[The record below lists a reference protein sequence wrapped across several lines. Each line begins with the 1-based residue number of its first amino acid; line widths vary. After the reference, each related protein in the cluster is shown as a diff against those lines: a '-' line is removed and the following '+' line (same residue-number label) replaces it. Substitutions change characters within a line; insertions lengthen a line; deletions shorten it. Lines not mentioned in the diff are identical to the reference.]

1 MRSSAFD
8 SAGRSRPDPSGGAV
22 VRLALAFAA
31 ATNGLILSPFLV
43 AAVMTRFRL
52 DDGTATALVSVEI
65 LGIAISC
72 ALLPRRIARAARRFT
87 LAGTLGAIAG
97 QALSAVA
104 PGIASAGAARGL
116 TGLFEGMLFV
126 VVASGVSQRAST
138 ERLWG
143 QINLLAGGIN
153 GGILVLVSAL
163 PAAWLGRWIFALL
176 AGVLAVLA
184 PAIRGIDAFAAQ
196 PVQPAHAR
204 ARDGSLPWRPIVAI
218 WVVTA
223 LVYGVQASQWAIA
236 GFVGARAGLS
246 PPTIGVL
253 LSVSSLLGFVGAAIP
268 AHPGSRRHRV
278 GIIWAA
284 QLAVIASIEWFFGST
299 GGGAYFLS
307 QLLLNSAFFVI
318 VPFLTGMLSD
328 VDPDGSLV
336 ARTLVVTFFAAG
348 IGTALSGALLERYG
362 GARVAH
368 VLGAAVLAAAPFV
381 RLALRRAP
389 PAGAHGGV
397 GHPSR

>member
-1 MRSSAFD
+1 MSTATLQV
-8 SAGRSRPDPSGGAV
+8 AAQSRPDPSTGAV

-52 DDGTATALVSVEI
+52 DEGTATALVSAEI

-72 ALLPRRIARAARRFT
+72 ALLSHRIARAARSFT
-87 LAGTLGAIAG
+87 LAGVVGTIAG

-104 PGIASAGAARGL
+104 PGIASAAVARGL

-138 ERLWG
+138 DRLWG
-143 QINLLAGGIN
+143 KINLLAGVIN
-153 GGILVLVSAL
+153 GGILVLISAL
-163 PAAWLGRWIFALL
+163 PAGFGHWVFALL
-176 AGVLAVLA
+176 AAVVAVLA
-184 PAIRGIDAFAAQ
+184 PAIRGIDALASAPAQ
-196 PVQPAHAR
+196 THVR
-204 ARDGSLPWRPIVAI
+204 AGTLPWRPVIAI

-236 GFVGARAGLS
+236 GFVGERAGLS
-246 PPTIGVL
+246 PTTIGVL

-268 AHPGSRRHRV
+268 SHPASHRHRLAL
-278 GIIWAA
+278 IWAT
-284 QLAVIASIEWFFGST
+284 QLAMIASIEWFFSARSGS
-299 GGGAYFLS
+299 AYFLS
-307 QLLLNSAFFVI
+307 QFVLNSAFFVI

-348 IGTALSGALLERYG
+348 IGTALSGALLGRFG
-362 GARVAH
+362 GTRVAH
-368 VLGAAVLAAAPFV
+368 VLCVAVLAAAPFV
-381 RLALRRAP
+381 RLALRRAAP
-389 PAGAHGGV
+389 GAV
-397 GHPSR
+397 ASASP

>member
-1 MRSSAFD
+1 MRSTAFD
-8 SAGRSRPDPSGGAV
+8 SAGRSRPDPSSGAV

-52 DDGTATALVSVEI
+52 DDGAATALVSVEI

-72 ALLPRRIARAARRFT
+72 ALLPRRIARAARPFT
-87 LAGTLGAIAG
+87 LAGALGAIAG

-104 PGIASAGAARGL
+104 PGIVSAGAARGL

-163 PAAWLGRWIFALL
+163 PAAWLGRWVFALL

-196 PVQPAHAR
+196 PVQAR
-204 ARDGSLPWRPIVAI
+204 THDGSLPWRPIVAI

-268 AHPGSRRHRV
+268 AHPASRRHRV
-278 GIIWAA
+278 AIIWAA
-284 QLAVIASIEWFFGST
+284 QLVVIASIEWFFGST

-389 PAGAHGGV
+389 PAGAPGGV
-397 GHPSR
+397 GHPLR

>member
-1 MRSSAFD
+1 MRSTAFD
-8 SAGRSRPDPSGGAV
+8 SAGRSRPDPSSGAV
-22 VRLALAFAA
+22 VRLALAFTA

-52 DDGTATALVSVEI
+52 DDGAATALVSVEI

-72 ALLPRRIARAARRFT
+72 ALLPRRIARAARPFT
-87 LAGTLGAIAG
+87 LAGALGAIAG

-104 PGIASAGAARGL
+104 PGIVSAGAARGL

-176 AGVLAVLA
+176 AGALAVLA

-196 PVQPAHAR
+196 PVQAR
-204 ARDGSLPWRPIVAI
+204 THDGSLPWRPIVAI

-268 AHPGSRRHRV
+268 AHPASRRHRV
-278 GIIWAA
+278 AIIWAA

-389 PAGAHGGV
+389 PAGAPGGV
-397 GHPSR
+397 GHPLR

>member
-1 MRSSAFD
+1 MSTATLQV
-8 SAGRSRPDPSGGAV
+8 AAQSRPDPSTGAV

-52 DDGTATALVSVEI
+52 DEGTATALVSAEI

-72 ALLPRRIARAARRFT
+72 ALLSHRIARAARSFT
-87 LAGTLGAIAG
+87 LAGVVGTIAG

-104 PGIASAGAARGL
+104 PGIASAAVARGL
-116 TGLFEGMLFV
+116 TELFEGMLFV

-138 ERLWG
+138 DRLWG
-143 QINLLAGGIN
+143 QINLLAGVIN
-153 GGILVLVSAL
+153 GGILVLISAL
-163 PAAWLGRWIFALL
+163 PAGFGHWVFALL
-176 AGVLAVLA
+176 AAVVAVLA
-184 PAIRGIDAFAAQ
+184 PAIRGIDALASAPAQ
-196 PVQPAHAR
+196 THVR
-204 ARDGSLPWRPIVAI
+204 AGTLPWRPVIAI

-236 GFVGARAGLS
+236 GFVGERAGLS
-246 PPTIGVL
+246 PTTIGVL

-268 AHPGSRRHRV
+268 SHPASHRHRLAL
-278 GIIWAA
+278 IWAA
-284 QLAVIASIEWFFGST
+284 QLAMIASIEWFFSARSGS
-299 GGGAYFLS
+299 AYFLS
-307 QLLLNSAFFVI
+307 QFVLNSAFFVI

-348 IGTALSGALLERYG
+348 IGTALSGALLGRFG
-362 GARVAH
+362 GTRVAH
-368 VLGAAVLAAAPFV
+368 VLCVAVLAAAPFV
-381 RLALRRAP
+381 RLALRRAAP
-389 PAGAHGGV
+389 GAV
-397 GHPSR
+397 ASASPSP

>member
-1 MRSSAFD
+1 MSTATLQ
-8 SAGRSRPDPSGGAV
+8 AAAQSRPDPSTGAV

-52 DDGTATALVSVEI
+52 DEGTATALVSAEI

-72 ALLPRRIARAARRFT
+72 ALLSHRIARAARSFT
-87 LAGTLGAIAG
+87 LAGLAGTIAG

-104 PGIASAGAARGL
+104 PGIVSAAVARGL

-138 ERLWG
+138 DRLWG
-143 QINLLAGGIN
+143 QINLLAGVIN
-153 GGILVLVSAL
+153 GGILVLISAL
-163 PAAWLGRWIFALL
+163 PAGFGHWVFALL
-176 AGVLAVLA
+176 AAVVAVLA
-184 PAIRGIDAFAAQ
+184 PAIRGIDAFASAPAQ
-196 PVQPAHAR
+196 THVR
-204 ARDGSLPWRPIVAI
+204 AGTLPWRPVIAI

-236 GFVGARAGLS
+236 GFVGERAGLS
-246 PPTIGVL
+246 PTTIGVL

-268 AHPGSRRHRV
+268 SHPASHRHRLAL
-278 GIIWAA
+278 IWVA
-284 QLAVIASIEWFFGST
+284 QLAMIASIEWFFSARSGS
-299 GGGAYFLS
+299 AYFLS
-307 QLLLNSAFFVI
+307 QFVLNSAFFVI

-348 IGTALSGALLERYG
+348 IGTALSGALLGRFG
-362 GARVAH
+362 GTRVAH
-368 VLGAAVLAAAPFV
+368 VL
-381 RLALRRAP
+381 
-389 PAGAHGGV
+389 
-397 GHPSR
+397 

>member
-1 MRSSAFD
+1 MSTAPLHL
-8 SAGRSRPDPSGGAV
+8 AAQSRPDPSTGAV

-52 DDGTATALVSVEI
+52 DEGMATALVSAEI

-72 ALLPRRIARAARRFT
+72 ALLSHRIARAAGPFT
-87 LAGTLGAIAG
+87 LAGLVGTIAG

-104 PGIASAGAARGL
+104 PGMASAAVARGL

-138 ERLWG
+138 DRLWG

-153 GGILVLVSAL
+153 GGILVLISAL
-163 PAAWLGRWIFALL
+163 PAAWLGRWVFALL
-176 AGVLAVLA
+176 AAVVAVLA
-184 PAIRGIDAFAAQ
+184 PAIRGIGAFASAQ
-196 PVQPAHAR
+196 SQAR
-204 ARDGSLPWRPIVAI
+204 ARGHALPWRPVVAI

-236 GFVGARAGLS
+236 GFVGMRAGLS
-246 PPTIGVL
+246 ATTIGVL

-268 AHPGSRRHRV
+268 SHPASHKHRLV
-278 GIIWAA
+278 LIWAA
-284 QLAVIASIEWFFGST
+284 QLAMIGSIEWFFGAR
-299 GGGAYFLS
+299 GGSAYFLS
-307 QLLLNSAFFVI
+307 QFVLNSAFFVI

-348 IGTALSGALLERYG
+348 IGTALSGALLDRFG
-362 GARVAH
+362 GTHVAH
-368 VLGAAVLAAAPFV
+368 VLCVAVLAAAPFV
-381 RLALRRAP
+381 RLALRR
-389 PAGAHGGV
+389 PAAAAV
-397 GHPSR
+397 ARASP

>member
-1 MRSSAFD
+1 MRSTAFD
-8 SAGRSRPDPSGGAV
+8 SAGRSRPDPSSGAV

-52 DDGTATALVSVEI
+52 DDGAATALVSAEI

-72 ALLPRRIARAARRFT
+72 ALLPRRIARAARPFT
-87 LAGTLGAIAG
+87 LAGALGAIAG

-104 PGIASAGAARGL
+104 PGIVSAGAARGL

-196 PVQPAHAR
+196 PVQAR
-204 ARDGSLPWRPIVAI
+204 THDGSLSWRPIVAI

-268 AHPGSRRHRV
+268 AHPASRRHRIA
-278 GIIWAA
+278 IIWAA

-348 IGTALSGALLERYG
+348 IGTALSGALFERYG

-389 PAGAHGGV
+389 PAGAPGGV
-397 GHPSR
+397 GHPLR

>member
-31 ATNGLILSPFLV
+31 ATNGPILSPFLV

-52 DDGTATALVSVEI
+52 DDGAATALVSVEI

-72 ALLPRRIARAARRFT
+72 ALLPRRIARAARPFT
-87 LAGTLGAIAG
+87 LAGALGAIAG

-196 PVQPAHAR
+196 PAQAPT
-204 ARDGSLPWRPIVAI
+204 RDGSLPWRPIVAI

-268 AHPGSRRHRV
+268 AHPASRRHRV
-278 GIIWAA
+278 AIIWAA

>member
-1 MRSSAFD
+1 MRSTAFD
-8 SAGRSRPDPSGGAV
+8 SAGRSRPDPSSGAV

-43 AAVMTRFRL
+43 EAVMTRFRL
-52 DDGTATALVSVEI
+52 NDGAATALVSVEI

-72 ALLPRRIARAARRFT
+72 ALLPRRIARAARPFT
-87 LAGTLGAIAG
+87 LAGGLGAIAG

-104 PGIASAGAARGL
+104 PGIVSAGAARGL

-196 PVQPAHAR
+196 PVQAR
-204 ARDGSLPWRPIVAI
+204 THDGSLPWRPIVAI

-268 AHPGSRRHRV
+268 AHPASRGHRV
-278 GIIWAA
+278 AIIWAA

-389 PAGAHGGV
+389 PAGAPGGV
-397 GHPSR
+397 GHPLR

>member
-1 MRSSAFD
+1 MRSTAFD

-52 DDGTATALVSVEI
+52 DDGAATALVSVEI

-72 ALLPRRIARAARRFT
+72 ALLPRRIARAARPFT
-87 LAGTLGAIAG
+87 LAGALGAIAG

-104 PGIASAGAARGL
+104 PGIVSAGAARGL

-153 GGILVLVSAL
+153 GGILVLVSTL

-176 AGVLAVLA
+176 AGALAVLA

-196 PVQPAHAR
+196 PVQAR
-204 ARDGSLPWRPIVAI
+204 THDGSLPWRPIVAI

-268 AHPGSRRHRV
+268 AHPASRRHRV
-278 GIIWAA
+278 AIIWAA

-389 PAGAHGGV
+389 PAGAPGGV
-397 GHPSR
+397 GHPLR

>member
-1 MRSSAFD
+1 MRSTAFD
-8 SAGRSRPDPSGGAV
+8 SAGRSRPDPSSGAV

-52 DDGTATALVSVEI
+52 DDGAATALVSVEI

-72 ALLPRRIARAARRFT
+72 ALLPRRIARAARPFT
-87 LAGTLGAIAG
+87 LAGALGAIAG

-104 PGIASAGAARGL
+104 PGIVSAGAARGL

-126 VVASGVSQRAST
+126 VVASGVSQRTST

-176 AGVLAVLA
+176 AGALAVLA

-196 PVQPAHAR
+196 PVQAR
-204 ARDGSLPWRPIVAI
+204 THDGSLPWRPIVAI

-236 GFVGARAGLS
+236 GFVGARARLS

-268 AHPGSRRHRV
+268 AHPASRRHRV
-278 GIIWAA
+278 AIIWAA

-389 PAGAHGGV
+389 PAGAPGGV
-397 GHPSR
+397 GHPLR

>member
-1 MRSSAFD
+1 MRSTAFD
-8 SAGRSRPDPSGGAV
+8 SAGRSRPDPSSGAV

-52 DDGTATALVSVEI
+52 DDGAATALVSVEI

-72 ALLPRRIARAARRFT
+72 ALLPRRIARAARPFT
-87 LAGTLGAIAG
+87 LAGALGAIAG

-104 PGIASAGAARGL
+104 PGIVSAGAARGL

-196 PVQPAHAR
+196 PVQAR
-204 ARDGSLPWRPIVAI
+204 THDGSLPWRPIVAI

-268 AHPGSRRHRV
+268 AHPASRRHRV
-278 GIIWAA
+278 AIIWAA

-389 PAGAHGGV
+389 PAGAPGGV
-397 GHPSR
+397 GHPLR

>member
-1 MRSSAFD
+1 MRSTAFD
-8 SAGRSRPDPSGGAV
+8 SAGRSRPDPSSGAV

-52 DDGTATALVSVEI
+52 DGGAATALVSVEI

-72 ALLPRRIARAARRFT
+72 ALLPRRIARAARPFT
-87 LAGTLGAIAG
+87 LAGALGAIAG

-104 PGIASAGAARGL
+104 PGIVSAGAARGL

-163 PAAWLGRWIFALL
+163 PAAWLGRWLFALL
-176 AGVLAVLA
+176 AGALAVLA
-184 PAIRGIDAFAAQ
+184 PAIGGIDAFAAQ
-196 PVQPAHAR
+196 PVQAR
-204 ARDGSLPWRPIVAI
+204 THDGSLSWRPIVAI

-268 AHPGSRRHRV
+268 AHPASRRHRV
-278 GIIWAA
+278 AIIWAA

-389 PAGAHGGV
+389 PAGAPGGV
-397 GHPSR
+397 GHPLR

>member
-1 MRSSAFD
+1 MRSTAFD
-8 SAGRSRPDPSGGAV
+8 SAGRSRPDPSSGAV
-22 VRLALAFAA
+22 VRLALAFTA

-52 DDGTATALVSVEI
+52 DDGAATALVSVEI

-72 ALLPRRIARAARRFT
+72 ALLPRRIARAARPFT
-87 LAGTLGAIAG
+87 LAGALGAIAG

-104 PGIASAGAARGL
+104 PGIVSAGAARGL

-153 GGILVLVSAL
+153 GGILVLVSTL

-176 AGVLAVLA
+176 AGALAVLA

-196 PVQPAHAR
+196 PVQAR
-204 ARDGSLPWRPIVAI
+204 THDGSLPWRPIVAI

-268 AHPGSRRHRV
+268 AHPASRRHRV
-278 GIIWAA
+278 AIIWAA

-389 PAGAHGGV
+389 PAGAPGGV
-397 GHPSR
+397 GHPLR

>member
-1 MRSSAFD
+1 MSTATLQV
-8 SAGRSRPDPSGGAV
+8 AAQSRPDPSTGAV

-52 DDGTATALVSVEI
+52 DEGTATALVSAEI

-72 ALLPRRIARAARRFT
+72 ALLSHRIARAARSFT
-87 LAGTLGAIAG
+87 LAGVVGTIAG

-104 PGIASAGAARGL
+104 PGIASAAVARGL

-138 ERLWG
+138 DRLWG
-143 QINLLAGGIN
+143 QINLLAGVIN
-153 GGILVLVSAL
+153 GGILVLISAL
-163 PAAWLGRWIFALL
+163 PAGFGHWVFALL
-176 AGVLAVLA
+176 AAVVAVLA
-184 PAIRGIDAFAAQ
+184 PAIRGIDALASAPAQ
-196 PVQPAHAR
+196 THVR
-204 ARDGSLPWRPIVAI
+204 AGTLPWRPVIAI

-236 GFVGARAGLS
+236 GFVGERAGLS
-246 PPTIGVL
+246 PTTIGVL

-268 AHPGSRRHRV
+268 SHPASHRYRLAL
-278 GIIWAA
+278 IWAA
-284 QLAVIASIEWFFGST
+284 QLAMIASIEWFFSARSGS
-299 GGGAYFLS
+299 AYFLS
-307 QLLLNSAFFVI
+307 QFVLNSAFFVI

-348 IGTALSGALLERYG
+348 IGTALSGALLGRFG
-362 GARVAH
+362 GTRVAH
-368 VLGAAVLAAAPFV
+368 VLCVAVLAAAPFV
-381 RLALRRAP
+381 RLALRRAAP
-389 PAGAHGGV
+389 GAV
-397 GHPSR
+397 ASASP

>member
-1 MRSSAFD
+1 MSSTVLD
-8 SAGRSRPDPSGGAV
+8 SAGPSRPDPSGGAV

-52 DDGTATALVSVEI
+52 DDGAATALVSVEI

-72 ALLPRRIARAARRFT
+72 ALLPRRIARAARPFT
-87 LAGTLGAIAG
+87 LAGALGAIAG

-104 PGIASAGAARGL
+104 PGIVSAGAARGL

-138 ERLWG
+138 DRLWG

-153 GGILVLVSAL
+153 GGILVFVSAL
-163 PAAWLGRWIFALL
+163 PAAWLGRWIFVLL

-196 PVQPAHAR
+196 PAQAR
-204 ARDGSLPWRPIVAI
+204 TRDGSLPWRPIVAI

-268 AHPGSRRHRV
+268 AHPACRRHRV
-278 GIIWAA
+278 SIIWAA

-348 IGTALSGALLERYG
+348 IGTALSGALLDRYG

-381 RLALRRAP
+381 RLALRRAAP
-389 PAGAHGGV
+389 VGAHGGV

>member
-1 MRSSAFD
+1 MRSTAFD

-22 VRLALAFAA
+22 VRLALAFTA

-52 DDGTATALVSVEI
+52 DDGAASALVSVEI

-72 ALLPRRIARAARRFT
+72 ALLPRRIARAARPFT
-87 LAGTLGAIAG
+87 LAGALGAIAG

-104 PGIASAGAARGL
+104 PGIVSAGAARGL

-153 GGILVLVSAL
+153 GGILVLVSTL

-176 AGVLAVLA
+176 AGALAVLA

-196 PVQPAHAR
+196 PVQAR
-204 ARDGSLPWRPIVAI
+204 THDGSLPWRPIVAI

-268 AHPGSRRHRV
+268 AHPASRRHRV
-278 GIIWAA
+278 AIIWAA

-389 PAGAHGGV
+389 PAGAPGGV
-397 GHPSR
+397 GHPLR

>member
-1 MRSSAFD
+1 MSSTAFD
-8 SAGRSRPDPSGGAV
+8 SAGRSRPDPSSGAV

-52 DDGTATALVSVEI
+52 DGGAATALVSVEI

-72 ALLPRRIARAARRFT
+72 ALLPRRIARAARPFT
-87 LAGTLGAIAG
+87 LAGALGAIAG

-104 PGIASAGAARGL
+104 PGIVSAGAARGL

-163 PAAWLGRWIFALL
+163 PAAWLGRWLFALL
-176 AGVLAVLA
+176 AGALAVLA
-184 PAIRGIDAFAAQ
+184 PAIGGIDAFAAQ
-196 PVQPAHAR
+196 PVQAR
-204 ARDGSLPWRPIVAI
+204 THDGSLSWRPIVAI

-268 AHPGSRRHRV
+268 AHPASRRHRV
-278 GIIWAA
+278 AIIWAA

-389 PAGAHGGV
+389 PAGAPGGV
-397 GHPSR
+397 GHPLR

>member
-1 MRSSAFD
+1 MRSTAFD
-8 SAGRSRPDPSGGAV
+8 SAGPSRPDPSGGAV

-52 DDGTATALVSVEI
+52 DDGAATALVSVEI

-72 ALLPRRIARAARRFT
+72 ALLPRRIACAARPFT
-87 LAGTLGAIAG
+87 LAGALGAIAG

-104 PGIASAGAARGL
+104 PGIVSAGAARGL

-176 AGVLAVLA
+176 AGVLAVFA

-196 PVQPAHAR
+196 PAQPVPAR
-204 ARDGSLPWRPIVAI
+204 PRD
-218 WVVTA
+218 
-223 LVYGVQASQWAIA
+223 
-236 GFVGARAGLS
+236 
-246 PPTIGVL
+246 
-253 LSVSSLLGFVGAAIP
+253 
-268 AHPGSRRHRV
+268 
-278 GIIWAA
+278 
-284 QLAVIASIEWFFGST
+284 
-299 GGGAYFLS
+299 
-307 QLLLNSAFFVI
+307 

-389 PAGAHGGV
+389 PAGAPGGV
-397 GHPSR
+397 GHPLR

>member
-1 MRSSAFD
+1 MRSTAFD
-8 SAGRSRPDPSGGAV
+8 SAGRSRPDPSSGAV
-22 VRLALAFAA
+22 VCLALAFAA

-52 DDGTATALVSVEI
+52 DDGAATALVSVEI

-72 ALLPRRIARAARRFT
+72 ALLPRRIARAARPFT
-87 LAGTLGAIAG
+87 LAGALGAIAG

-104 PGIASAGAARGL
+104 PGIVSAGAARGL

-196 PVQPAHAR
+196 PVQAR
-204 ARDGSLPWRPIVAI
+204 THDGSLPWRPIVAI

-268 AHPGSRRHRV
+268 AHPASRRHRV
-278 GIIWAA
+278 AIIWAA

-389 PAGAHGGV
+389 PAGAPGGV
-397 GHPSR
+397 GHPLR

>member
-1 MRSSAFD
+1 MRSTAFD
-8 SAGRSRPDPSGGAV
+8 SAGRSRPDPSSGAV

-52 DDGTATALVSVEI
+52 DDGAATALVSVEI

-72 ALLPRRIARAARRFT
+72 ALLPRRIARAARPFT
-87 LAGTLGAIAG
+87 LAGALGAIAG

-104 PGIASAGAARGL
+104 PGIVSAGAARGL

-176 AGVLAVLA
+176 AGTLAVLA

-196 PVQPAHAR
+196 PVQAR
-204 ARDGSLPWRPIVAI
+204 THDGSLPWRPIVAI

-236 GFVGARAGLS
+236 GLVGARAGLS

-268 AHPGSRRHRV
+268 AHPASRRHRV
-278 GIIWAA
+278 VIIWAA

-389 PAGAHGGV
+389 PAGAPGGV
-397 GHPSR
+397 GHPLR

>member
-1 MRSSAFD
+1 MRSTAFD
-8 SAGRSRPDPSGGAV
+8 SAGRSRPDPSSGAV

-52 DDGTATALVSVEI
+52 DDGAATALVSVEI

-72 ALLPRRIARAARRFT
+72 ALLPRRIARAARPFT
-87 LAGTLGAIAG
+87 LAGALGAIAG

-104 PGIASAGAARGL
+104 PGIVSAGAARGL

-163 PAAWLGRWIFALL
+163 PAAWLGRWLFALL
-176 AGVLAVLA
+176 AGGLAVLA

-196 PVQPAHAR
+196 PVQAR
-204 ARDGSLPWRPIVAI
+204 THDGSLPWRPIVAI

-268 AHPGSRRHRV
+268 AHPASRRHRV
-278 GIIWAA
+278 AIIWAA

-389 PAGAHGGV
+389 PAGAPGGV
-397 GHPSR
+397 GHPLR

>member
-1 MRSSAFD
+1 MRSTAFD
-8 SAGRSRPDPSGGAV
+8 SAGRSRPDPSSGAV

-52 DDGTATALVSVEI
+52 DDDAATALVSVEI

-72 ALLPRRIARAARRFT
+72 ALLPRRIARAARPFT
-87 LAGTLGAIAG
+87 LAGALGAIAG

-104 PGIASAGAARGL
+104 PDIVSAGAARGL

-196 PVQPAHAR
+196 PVQAR
-204 ARDGSLPWRPIVAI
+204 THDGSLSWRPIVAI

-268 AHPGSRRHRV
+268 AHPASRRHRV
-278 GIIWAA
+278 AIIWAA

-389 PAGAHGGV
+389 PAGAPGGV
-397 GHPSR
+397 GHPLR

>member
-1 MRSSAFD
+1 MRSTAFD
-8 SAGRSRPDPSGGAV
+8 SAGRSRHDPSSGAV

-52 DDGTATALVSVEI
+52 DDGAATALVSVEI

-72 ALLPRRIARAARRFT
+72 ALLPRRIARAARPFT
-87 LAGTLGAIAG
+87 LAGALGAIAG

-104 PGIASAGAARGL
+104 PGIVSAGAARGL

-176 AGVLAVLA
+176 AGALAVLA

-196 PVQPAHAR
+196 PVQAR
-204 ARDGSLPWRPIVAI
+204 THDGSLPWRPIVAI

-236 GFVGARAGLS
+236 GLVGARAGLS

-268 AHPGSRRHRV
+268 AHPVSRRHCV
-278 GIIWAA
+278 VIIWAA

-389 PAGAHGGV
+389 PAGAPGGV
-397 GHPSR
+397 GHPLR

>member
-8 SAGRSRPDPSGGAV
+8 SAGRSRPDPSSGAV

-52 DDGTATALVSVEI
+52 DDGAATALVSVEI

-72 ALLPRRIARAARRFT
+72 ALLPRRIARAARPFT
-87 LAGTLGAIAG
+87 LAGALGAIAG

-104 PGIASAGAARGL
+104 PGIVSAGAARGL

-163 PAAWLGRWIFALL
+163 PAARLGRWIFALL

-196 PVQPAHAR
+196 PVQPRTH
-204 ARDGSLPWRPIVAI
+204 DGSLPWRPIVAI

-268 AHPGSRRHRV
+268 AHPASRRHRV
-278 GIIWAA
+278 AIIWAA

-348 IGTALSGALLERYG
+348 IGTALSGALFERYG

-389 PAGAHGGV
+389 LAGAPGGV
-397 GHPSR
+397 GHPLR

>member
-1 MRSSAFD
+1 MRSTAFD
-8 SAGRSRPDPSGGAV
+8 SAGRSRPDPSSGAV

-52 DDGTATALVSVEI
+52 DDGAATALVSVEI

-72 ALLPRRIARAARRFT
+72 ALLPRRIARAARPFT
-87 LAGTLGAIAG
+87 LAGALGAIAG

-104 PGIASAGAARGL
+104 PGIVSAGAARGL

-126 VVASGVSQRAST
+126 VVASGVSKRAST

-196 PVQPAHAR
+196 PVQAR
-204 ARDGSLPWRPIVAI
+204 THDGSLPWRPIVAI

-268 AHPGSRRHRV
+268 AHPASRRHRV
-278 GIIWAA
+278 AIIWAA

-389 PAGAHGGV
+389 PAGAPGGV
-397 GHPSR
+397 GHPLR

>member
-1 MRSSAFD
+1 MRSTAFD
-8 SAGRSRPDPSGGAV
+8 SAGRSRPDPSSGAV

-52 DDGTATALVSVEI
+52 DDGAATALVSVEI

-72 ALLPRRIARAARRFT
+72 ALLPRRIARAARPFT
-87 LAGTLGAIAG
+87 LAGALGAIAG

-104 PGIASAGAARGL
+104 PGIMSAGAARGL

-153 GGILVLVSAL
+153 GGILVLVSVL

-176 AGVLAVLA
+176 AGALAVLA

-196 PVQPAHAR
+196 PVQAR
-204 ARDGSLPWRPIVAI
+204 THDGSLPWRPIVAI

-268 AHPGSRRHRV
+268 AHPASRRHRV
-278 GIIWAA
+278 AIIWAA

-389 PAGAHGGV
+389 PAGAPGGV
-397 GHPSR
+397 GHPLR

>member
-1 MRSSAFD
+1 MTTAMLSTA
-8 SAGRSRPDPSGGAV
+8 AQSRPDPSAGAV

-43 AAVMTRFRL
+43 AAVMARFRL
-52 DDGTATALVSVEI
+52 DEGTATALVSAEI

-72 ALLPRRIARAARRFT
+72 ALLAHRIARAARPFT
-87 LAGTLGAIAG
+87 LAGLVGTITG
-97 QALSAVA
+97 QGLSAAA
-104 PGIASAGAARGL
+104 PGIASAAAARGM

-138 ERLWG
+138 DRLWG

-153 GGILVLVSAL
+153 GGILVLISAL
-163 PAAWLGRWIFALL
+163 PAAWLGRWVFALL
-176 AGVLAVLA
+176 AAVVAMLA
-184 PAIRGIDAFAAQ
+184 PAIRGIDAFASAQ
-196 PVQPAHAR
+196 SQARTRGHA
-204 ARDGSLPWRPIVAI
+204 LPWRPVIAI

-246 PPTIGVL
+246 STTIGVL

-268 AHPGSRRHRV
+268 SHPASHKHRLV
-278 GIIWAA
+278 LIWAA
-284 QLAVIASIEWFFGST
+284 QLAMVGSIEWFFGAR
-299 GGGAYFLS
+299 GGSAYFLS
-307 QLLLNSAFFVI
+307 QFVLNGAFFVI

-348 IGTALSGALLERYG
+348 IGTALSGALLDRFG
-362 GARVAH
+362 GTHVAH
-368 VLGAAVLAAAPFV
+368 VLCVAVLASAPFV
-381 RLALRRAP
+381 RLALRRSAP
-389 PAGAHGGV
+389 GAV
-397 GHPSR
+397 ARASP

>member
-1 MRSSAFD
+1 MRSTAFD
-8 SAGRSRPDPSGGAV
+8 SAGRSRPDPSSGAV

-52 DDGTATALVSVEI
+52 DDGAATALVSVEI

-72 ALLPRRIARAARRFT
+72 ALLPRRIARAARPFT
-87 LAGTLGAIAG
+87 LAGALGAIAG

-104 PGIASAGAARGL
+104 PGIVSAGAARGL

-143 QINLLAGGIN
+143 QVNLLAGGIN
-153 GGILVLVSAL
+153 GGILVLVSTL

-176 AGVLAVLA
+176 AGALAVLA

-196 PVQPAHAR
+196 PVQAR
-204 ARDGSLPWRPIVAI
+204 THDGSLPWRPIVAI

-268 AHPGSRRHRV
+268 AHPASRRHRV
-278 GIIWAA
+278 AIIWAA

-389 PAGAHGGV
+389 PAGAPGGV
-397 GHPSR
+397 GHPLR

>member
-1 MRSSAFD
+1 MRSTAFD
-8 SAGRSRPDPSGGAV
+8 SAGRSRPDPSSGAV

-52 DDGTATALVSVEI
+52 DNGAATALVSVEI

-72 ALLPRRIARAARRFT
+72 ALLPRRIARAARPFT
-87 LAGTLGAIAG
+87 LAGALGAIAG

-104 PGIASAGAARGL
+104 PGIVSAGAARGL

-163 PAAWLGRWIFALL
+163 PAAWLGRWLFALL
-176 AGVLAVLA
+176 AGGLAVLA

-196 PVQPAHAR
+196 PVQAR
-204 ARDGSLPWRPIVAI
+204 THDGSLPWRPIVAI

-268 AHPGSRRHRV
+268 AHPASRRHRV
-278 GIIWAA
+278 AIIWAA

-389 PAGAHGGV
+389 PAGAPGGV

>member
-1 MRSSAFD
+1 MSTTASGYAA
-8 SAGRSRPDPSGGAV
+8 SSRPDPSRGAV

-43 AAVMTRFRL
+43 AAVMARFRL
-52 DDGTATALVSVEI
+52 DEGAATALVSAEI

-72 ALLPRRIARAARRFT
+72 ALLPRRIARAAGPFT
-87 LAGTLGAIAG
+87 LAGMLGAIAG

-104 PGIASAGAARGL
+104 PGIVLVGAARGL

-138 ERLWG
+138 DRLWG
-143 QINLLAGGIN
+143 HINLLAGGIN
-153 GGILVLVSAL
+153 GGILVLISAL
-163 PAAWLGRWIFALL
+163 PGNWLGRGIFALL
-176 AGVLAVLA
+176 AGVVAVLA
-184 PAIRGIDAFAAQ
+184 PAMRGIGAFAA
-196 PVQPAHAR
+196 PPAQAR
-204 ARDGSLPWRPIVAI
+204 TQARDGGLPWRPVVAI
-218 WVVTA
+218 WIVTA

-246 PPTIGVL
+246 PTTIGVL
-253 LSVSSLLGFVGAAIP
+253 LSASSLLGFVGAAVP
-268 AHPGSRRHRV
+268 AHPASHRHRLAL
-278 GIIWAA
+278 IWTA
-284 QLAVIASIEWFFGST
+284 QLAMIASLEWFFGST
-299 GGGAYFLS
+299 GGGAYFTS
-307 QLLLNSAFFVI
+307 QLVLNSAFFVI
-318 VPFLTGMLSD
+318 APFLTGLLSD

-348 IGTALSGALLERYG
+348 VGTALSGALLGRYG
-362 GARVAH
+362 GTRVAH
-368 VLGAAVLAAAPFV
+368 LLCLAVLAAAPFV
-381 RLALRRAP
+381 RLALRRAT

>member
-1 MRSSAFD
+1 MSTATLQV
-8 SAGRSRPDPSGGAV
+8 AAQSRPDPSTGAV

-52 DDGTATALVSVEI
+52 DEGTATALVSAEI

-72 ALLPRRIARAARRFT
+72 ALLSHRIARAARSFT
-87 LAGTLGAIAG
+87 LAGVVGTIAG

-104 PGIASAGAARGL
+104 PGIASAAVARGL

-138 ERLWG
+138 DRLWG
-143 QINLLAGGIN
+143 QINLLAGVIN
-153 GGILVLVSAL
+153 GGILVLISAL
-163 PAAWLGRWIFALL
+163 PAGFGHWVFALL
-176 AGVLAVLA
+176 AAVVAVLA
-184 PAIRGIDAFAAQ
+184 PAIRGIDALASAPAQ
-196 PVQPAHAR
+196 THVR
-204 ARDGSLPWRPIVAI
+204 AGTLPWRPVIAI

-236 GFVGARAGLS
+236 GFVGERAGLW
-246 PPTIGVL
+246 PTTIGVL

-268 AHPGSRRHRV
+268 SHPASHPHRLAL
-278 GIIWAA
+278 IWAA
-284 QLAVIASIEWFFGST
+284 QLAMIASIEWFFSARSGS
-299 GGGAYFLS
+299 AYFLS
-307 QLLLNSAFFVI
+307 QFVLNSAFFVI

-348 IGTALSGALLERYG
+348 IGTALSGALLGRFG
-362 GARVAH
+362 GTRVAH
-368 VLGAAVLAAAPFV
+368 VLCVAVLAAAPFV
-381 RLALRRAP
+381 RLALRRATP
-389 PAGAHGGV
+389 GAV
-397 GHPSR
+397 ASASPSR